1 MLGGGFFGKA
11 FDFDRDGELNPFERA
26 VDFAAFMQMVEED
39 EGTRL
44 EREWE
49 SDRDEE
55 LLF

>member
-11 FDFDRDGELNPFERA
+11 FDFDRDGELNTFERA
-26 VDFAAFMQMVEED
+26 ADFAAFMQLVEE
-39 EGTRL
+39 EERARQ

>member
-11 FDFDRDGELNPFERA
+11 FDFDRDGELNTFERA
-26 VDFAAFMQMVEED
+26 ADFAAFMQMVEE
-39 EGTRL
+39 EERARQ